1 MVRYRNILVTY
12 IAFGVAAVGVAV
24 FARLATR
31 EFNNWQILC
40 DHIMVF
46 PKLVDMCAPVQQS
59 IAAGWVYCKGWAT
72 QITRI
77 WNKSGISQICSA
89 QITMTTVAVV
99 ANWDL

>member
-1 MVRYRNILVTY
+1 MVRFGNILVAH
-12 IAFGVAAVGVAV
+12 IAFCVTTLGTAM
-24 FARLATR
+24 FARLATW
-31 EFNNWQILC
+31 EFKIWQILC

-99 ANWDL
+99 ADRDL